1 MAELDRQGGAR
12 PPDFGRLS
20 QSGGEDP
27 VAKDKAA
34 KDKGIYNICT
44 IVHTKFPHIFSS
56 PQHSDLDCRIVSKKD
71 FKTSFLGQEYLI
83 A

>member
-34 KDKGIYNICT
+34 KDKGIYKICT
-44 IVHTKFPHIFSS
+44 IVHS
-56 PQHSDLDCRIVSKKD
+56 PYIE
-71 FKTSFLGQEYLI
+71 FKISISFR
-83 A
+83 

>member
-27 VAKDKAA
+27 AHQITDQLNSTIFATNA
-34 KDKGIYNICT
+34 KDKGIYNKYTCIN
-44 IVHTKFPHIFSS
+44 
-56 PQHSDLDCRIVSKKD
+56 Q
-71 FKTSFLGQEYLI
+71 LI
-83 A
+83 DRKYSRRVCAS